1 MFHDFPP
8 RIIEHQN
15 MMKCRLAPE
24 TGYAMKKT
32 LKGLEEAL
40 RFRQGGLCVSEKW
53 VRVWIKQTN
62 NVLSIIQ
69 KVWGDI

>member
-1 MFHDFPP
+1 
-8 RIIEHQN
+8 
-15 MMKCRLAPE
+15 
-24 TGYAMKKT
+24 MKKT